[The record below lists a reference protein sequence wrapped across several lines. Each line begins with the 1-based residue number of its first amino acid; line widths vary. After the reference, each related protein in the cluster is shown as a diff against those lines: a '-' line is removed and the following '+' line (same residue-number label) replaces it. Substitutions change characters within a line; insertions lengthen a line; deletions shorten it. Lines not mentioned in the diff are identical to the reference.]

1 MAEALIHGALWL
13 TTNPLFIITNSTLG
27 SLIVVSTINIGTK
40 TSARHRKSVEG
51 RARFSGG
58 RSAAGSGFRRGQR
71 EHDPKHGSAGQQA
84 DHQQRNDCPQSAA
97 CTGGPRN

>member
-1 MAEALIHGALWL
+1 MAEALIPGALWL
-13 TTNPLFIITNSTLG
+13 TTNTLCIITIG
-27 SLIVVSTINIGTK
+27 SLGPLIDMSTRKIGMV

-71 EHDPKHGSAGQQA
+71 EHDPKHGSAEQQA
-84 DHQQRNDCPQSAA
+84 DHQQRSDCPQSAA